1 LAKADKT
8 ILAFEL
14 QLYFPTEQQL
24 FNGMMEVKRQMRKKR
39 KRECRRKTV
48 SLHQTTKEMAIT

>member
-24 FNGMMEVKRQMRKKR
+24 FNGMMEVKRQMRKKENGSVEEKLCLCIR
-39 KRECRRKTV
+39 QQKKW
-48 SLHQTTKEMAIT
+48 Q